1 MRTRIIRYVAILMG
15 LAGPALQA
23 QKPINLE
30 IGVFGQYTKQDT
42 ELFIEDGP
50 TIGGR
55 LGLYL
60 IKNLALEGDIQ
71 YGKADWTNG
80 GTVTSLTLT
89 PWAFR
94 LVYGIPLTS
103 KLRFLVGAGYQSN
116 VYDGREIEGPGF
128 IARNEQEDA
137 FTALLGLKVC
147 MGDKWNIRGDVVGD
161 KNPSPNF
168 TGDETLNGDATN
180 IGFRLGFGRMLRGD
194 CPNAPTVWA
203 LSVTPASSRHRI
215 GEIENLQV
223 VARDGRGEP
232 IALTRLR
239 NYRCTSDN
247 PNVATV
253 DANARVTAVSPGS
266 ATINC
271 GGMYAGMMQSGTHA
285 ITVRRPEWR
294 LAVTGGG
301 TIQVGQTVTVSAAAT
316 DEDNRPVTGTLAWVS
331 SNPAVATVDNN
342 GVVRCVSAGTVTIT
356 GTMTRADETRTGTTT
371 VTCTAPPPPPP
382 PPAQMILALTDV
394 HFGFDQATLTRAGRD
409 TLNYVIGQL
418 NLPAAAGVSIS
429 VEGHT
434 DPYGSE
440 AYNDRLSQ
448 RRAQAV
454 YAFLT
459 RANGGIP
466 ASRIGGQ
473 AAFGER
479 CLRLEDDHTSPQR
492 SRAEHGVNRRVE
504 IWDLRGNAVPTSCRP
519 ASDYQNR

>member
-1 MRTRIIRYVAILMG
+1 MRKRLFRYIAIVTA
-15 LAGPALQA
+15 LAGSSVQA

-30 IGVFGQYTKQDT
+30 IGAFGQFTKQDT
-42 ELFIEDGP
+42 ELLIDDGVS
-50 TIGGR
+50 IGGR

-71 YGKADWTNG
+71 YGKADWEDQG
-80 GTVTSLTLT
+80 AVKSLTLT

-94 LVYGIPLTS
+94 LVYGIPVTD
-103 KLRFLVGAGYQSN
+103 KVRFLVGAGYQSN
-116 VYDGREIEGPGF
+116 VYQGRERTGPGF
-128 IARNEQEDA
+128 VARNEQEDA

-161 KNPSPNF
+161 KSPSPNF

-180 IGFRLGFGRMLRGD
+180 LGFRLGFGRMIRGD

-203 LSVTPASSRHRI
+203 LSVSPAASRHRV
-215 GEIENLQV
+215 GEIESLQV
-223 VARDGRGEP
+223 VARDGKGDA

-253 DANARVTAVSPGS
+253 DANARVQAVAPGT

-271 GGMYAGMMQSGTHA
+271 GGMYAGTMQSGNHA

-294 LAVTGGG
+294 LAVSGGG
-301 TIQVGQTVTVSAAAT
+301 SVMVGQTTNVTAAAT
-316 DEDNRPVTGTLAWVS
+316 DEDNRPVTGTLAWTS

-382 PPAQMILALTDV
+382 PPAQMILSLGDV
-394 HFGFDQATLTRAGRD
+394 HFGFNLSTLTRAGRD
-409 TLNYVIGQL
+409 TLDWVVGQL
-418 NLPAAAGVSIS
+418 TSAAGQGVSVS

-434 DPYGSE
+434 DPYGSDD
-440 AYNDRLSQ
+440 YNERLSQ
-448 RRAQAV
+448 RRAQTV
-454 YAFLT
+454 YAYLT
-459 RANGGIP
+459 RANGGVP

-479 CLRLEDDHTSPQR
+479 CLRLDDDHARPQR

-504 IWDLRGNAVPTSCRP
+504 LWDLRGNAVPTSCRP